1 MKTWLPALAFALILA
16 GVASA
21 DLGPRVPLRPVPT
34 PPPPVVNGKTTS
46 AAVPL
51 VIDIDDKATDARIE
65 IPVQLFRRADL
76 DNGDKTQRRAEMP
89 RLPTIMTGLCLA
101 LALAFSG
108 LWVVRHRALP
118 GRTLTVVLVAG
129 AIAVGSAVVWA
140 NGAPLLPRTPLPPAP
155 AVVGNGD
162 RVVLELVNR
171 QDGTVRMTVSK
182 KQLEKILEDANKKA
196 EPKK

>member
-1 MKTWLPALAFALILA
+1 
-16 GVASA
+16 
-21 DLGPRVPLRPVPT
+21 
-34 PPPPVVNGKTTS
+34 VNGKTTS

-76 DNGDKTQRRAEMP
+76 DNGDKTQQRAEMP

-118 GRTLTVVLVAG
+118 GRTLTIVLVAG
-129 AIAVGSAVVWA
+129 ALAVGSAVVWA
-140 NGAPLLPRTPLPPAP
+140 NGAPFSRTPLPPAP

-196 EPKK
+196 DAKK